1 VIKAHLSVRAEARCS
16 VPKIVQ
22 IRSIAENA
30 TASAA
35 VFDPQNKKARPI
47 LADLSGCLANAKPAT
62 LMVWRISRNMTRHQK
77 INHLSVGIATA
88 HLRG

>member
-1 VIKAHLSVRAEARCS
+1 LRPGKNVQTRLSVRAEARCS

-47 LADLSGCLANAKPAT
+47 LADLSGYLAGARPAT
-62 LMVWRISRNMTRHQK
+62 LMVRRMSRYITR
-77 INHLSVGIATA
+77 L
-88 HLRG
+88 